1 MAEFTFLSLSE
12 VLEIHQDQVVRYGG
26 SLGVRDL
33 ELLKSA
39 LGMPAATFG
48 GEYLHTDIYEMA
60 APTSYIVKN
69 HPFIDGNK
77 RVGAVATLVF
87 LVLNGYDF
95 TVPQG
100 NSPISFSRWLK
111 RIGQGRCCGVHSKMA
126 KKRKTGMQLIVPP
139 PIQIYCIDRRNTHCR
154 FFRSPKQDQ

>member
-60 APTSYIVKN
+60 AAYLFHIVKN

-100 NSPISFSRWLK
+100 KFADFVLSVAKSELDKADVAVFVRKW
-111 RIGQGRCCGVHSKMA
+111 A
-126 KKRKTGMQLIVPP
+126 KKL
-139 PIQIYCIDRRNTHCR
+139 
-154 FFRSPKQDQ
+154 